1 MLLGSGER
9 PRASGMQPTADQ
21 ATNGLVLDVRHTVAQ
36 LWASSAD
43 AVKAACGPHVPTG
56 LVDEIDVLAWL
67 TADVLGRPLLHAD
80 DTNAVGKRIAA
91 HASRV
96 EKRLRVEAESMRKT
110 VGKARVTAA
119 KKPELLSKVA
129 AAEVAGEK
137 ARAVLLEKPYDAQL
151 PATTVGEKRPA
162 SHWRQRE
169 VDETCAKA
177 VKLANAAMTSCE
189 LTAAAAACC
198 KRLGNKVLKLPS
210 GSQAQQK
217 AHAAYEAAT
226 AYHQVALNDME
237 AAVAVAYEAAAAA
250 SEARAAAEAV
260 DAEFEGEEVWVGWDP
275 VDASRIR
282 EEVDSMILAVSM
294 QVAGFADCAGCAM
307 LAFRRAV
314 HLSVYEDESL

>member
-1 MLLGSGER
+1 M
-9 PRASGMQPTADQ
+9 
-21 ATNGLVLDVRHTVAQ
+21 
-36 LWASSAD
+36 
-43 AVKAACGPHVPTG
+43 PTG

-137 ARAVLLEKPYDAQL
+137 ARAVLLEKPR
-151 PATTVGEKRPA
+151 TTVGEKRPA

-177 VKLANAAMTSCE
+177 VKLTNAA
-189 LTAAAAACC
+189 TAAGAAAEAAYARCE
-198 KRLGNKVLKLPS
+198 RVINNALKLPR

-217 AHAAYEAAT
+217 AHAAYAAAT
-226 AYHQVALNDME
+226 AH
-237 AAVAVAYEAAAAA
+237 
-250 SEARAAAEAV
+250 RAGRA
-260 DAEFEGEEVWVGWDP
+260 GRYGGGSSGGIRGSSCGKRGKGC
-275 VDASRIR
+275 SRG
-282 EEVDSMILAVSM
+282 S
-294 QVAGFADCAGCAM
+294 GC
-307 LAFRRAV
+307 RVRG
-314 HLSVYEDESL
+314 